1 VSSCA
6 CLSVL
11 IYFSIWLLNVK
22 RRLNCYSKS
31 NVNKTNENSTRTDHI
46 GVSIPPRRYAR
57 SLLSISLLVVL
68 RTSVIP

>member
-6 CLSVL
+6 CLYVL

-22 RRLNCYSKS
+22 RRLNCYGKS
-31 NVNKTNENSTRTDHI
+31 NVNKTNENSTRTVEI
-46 GVSIPPRRYAR
+46 EVSIPPRRYVR

-68 RTSVIP
+68 KTSVIP